1 MSKEKGYLKDPDRFT
16 KEHQKMCVWFTAH
29 TNAKDFVRI
38 FLGDLPFD
46 LKTTLEILVKSQS
59 GFLYGYADVCLS
71 YKTDQAKQENVLI
84 EVKSSFYPQNVI

>member
-59 GFLYGYADVCLS
+59 GFLYGYA
-71 YKTDQAKQENVLI
+71 
-84 EVKSSFYPQNVI
+84 